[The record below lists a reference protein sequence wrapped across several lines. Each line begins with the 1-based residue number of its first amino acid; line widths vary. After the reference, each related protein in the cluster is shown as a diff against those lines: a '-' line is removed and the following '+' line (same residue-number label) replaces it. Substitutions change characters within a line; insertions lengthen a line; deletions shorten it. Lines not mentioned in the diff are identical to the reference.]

1 MKKWFNLAITIILV
15 VSMTACC
22 KKEEKTIEKKTE
34 DKQTEITRE
43 AEKKKKNEEDIKEK
57 PAVAKDNMK
66 EENQL
71 SAEQNKRIVIDPG
84 HQKKADNT
92 KEPIGPG
99 SFQKKAKVTGGTAG
113 VVSGLAEYELVLTV
127 SLKLKEKLI
136 SRGYDVIMCRETHDV
151 NISNSERAKIA
162 NDNHADAFVRI
173 HANGS
178 DNPSTHGMLT
188 ICQTARNPYNKELYK
203 ESKLL
208 SQYILD
214 EMVRE
219 TKAKKLNVWETDTMS
234 GINWSQVPVSI
245 IEMGYMTNKEEDTL
259 MKTDEYQDK
268 IAEGI
273 ANGIELF
280 LNNKNQ

>member
-71 SAEQNKRIVIDPG
+71 TAEQNKRIVIDPG

-245 IEMGYMTNKEEDTL
+245 IEMGYMTNKEEDAL

>member
-71 SAEQNKRIVIDPG
+71 TAEQNKRIVIDPG